1 MGDLSAFLTV
11 GSGSRCPVSCSL
23 NMPENEAG
31 NAHRSVLL
39 GESLRFLDPD
49 RGGLFLDATLGM
61 GGHAEGILDASP
73 DTTVIGIDQ
82 DREALKF
89 AKTRLKRFSSRVK
102 FVKRNFSEIRE
113 VVGKKTPVG
122 IIADLGVSSMQL
134 DSGSRGFSFRFD
146 APLDMRMDVGSNG
159 ITAAELLATTDEKE
173 LADIIYQFGEER
185 FSRRIARRI
194 VERRESGEPVQTT
207 LELAELVKRSVRY
220 NPKDKIHPATRTF
233 QALRIAVNHELEILE
248 DFLTDSVDI
257 LKTNGVLAV
266 ITFHSLEDRIVKQ
279 TFQRLAGKCSCPP
292 RMPQCVCGAV
302 KRVEILTKKPVV
314 ATESEHFE
322 NPRSRSAKL
331 RACRK
336 LEL

>member
-1 MGDLSAFLTV
+1 
-11 GSGSRCPVSCSL
+11 
-23 NMPENEAG
+23 MPENEAA

-39 GESLRFLDPD
+39 DESLRFLDAEK
-49 RGGLFLDATLGM
+49 GGLFVDATLGM

-73 DTTVIGIDQ
+73 DTSVIGIDQ
-82 DREALKF
+82 DREALKL
-89 AKTRLKRFSSRVK
+89 AKIRLRRFGSRVK
-102 FVKRNFSEIRE
+102 FVQKNFSEIRE

-122 IIADLGVSSMQL
+122 IIADLGVSSLQL

-146 APLDMRMDVGSNG
+146 APLDMRMDTEANG

-207 LELAELVKRSVRY
+207 FELAELVKRSVRY

-233 QALRIAVNHELEILE
+233 QALRIAVNRELEILE

-266 ITFHSLEDRIVKQ
+266 ITFHSLEDRVVKQ

-292 RMPQCVCGAV
+292 RIPQCVCGAV

-314 ATESEHFE
+314 ATESERQE

-336 LEL
+336 LEQ